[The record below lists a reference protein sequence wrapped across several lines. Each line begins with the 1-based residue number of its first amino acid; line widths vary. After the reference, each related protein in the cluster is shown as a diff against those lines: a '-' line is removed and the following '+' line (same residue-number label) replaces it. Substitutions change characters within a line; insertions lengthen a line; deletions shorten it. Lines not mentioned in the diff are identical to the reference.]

1 MKILITGV
9 AGFIGSHVSEKLLY
23 YGHEVVGID
32 NFDDFYP
39 REIKEKNL
47 QKSLANSRFTLVEL
61 DITVMNAAFRKLYKL
76 KFDAVIHLAAKAGV
90 RPSIENP
97 GAYMHTN
104 VQGTLSILELM
115 REVKCNT
122 LVFGSSSSVYGNNYN
137 MPFEESAP
145 INKPI
150 SPYAVSKI
158 CGELLTYNYHKLYGF
173 NVINLRFFTVFGPR
187 QRPDLAIHK
196 FAKKISHHEP
206 VEVYGDGTSGRDYTY
221 IEDVV
226 HGIVAA
232 MIQALIRSNVY
243 ETVNL
248 GNSNP
253 IMLRVL
259 IEKIEKLLDKKAD
272 IIRQPKQDGDVDLTY
287 ANIERAKIILEWA
300 PMVSFD
306 EGLKKF
312 VDWYLAENENPL
324 DANPVSD
331 TLLDS

>member
-1 MKILITGV
+1 MIGLLLKTG
-9 AGFIGSHVSEKLLY
+9 
-23 YGHEVVGID
+23 
-32 NFDDFYP
+32 
-39 REIKEKNL
+39 
-47 QKSLANSRFTLVEL
+47 KSNEL
-61 DITVMNAAFRKLYKL
+61 
-76 KFDAVIHLAAKAGV
+76 
-90 RPSIENP
+90 
-97 GAYMHTN
+97 
-104 VQGTLSILELM
+104 
-115 REVKCNT
+115 
-122 LVFGSSSSVYGNNYN
+122 
-137 MPFEESAP
+137 
-145 INKPI
+145 
-150 SPYAVSKI
+150 
-158 CGELLTYNYHKLYGF
+158 
-173 NVINLRFFTVFGPR
+173 
-187 QRPDLAIHK
+187 
-196 FAKKISHHEP
+196 

-259 IEKIEKLLDKKAD
+259 LEKIEKLLDKKAD

-312 VDWYLAENENPL
+312 IDWYQAEEQTPL
-324 DANPVSD
+324 TALELTPPVI
-331 TLLDS
+331 